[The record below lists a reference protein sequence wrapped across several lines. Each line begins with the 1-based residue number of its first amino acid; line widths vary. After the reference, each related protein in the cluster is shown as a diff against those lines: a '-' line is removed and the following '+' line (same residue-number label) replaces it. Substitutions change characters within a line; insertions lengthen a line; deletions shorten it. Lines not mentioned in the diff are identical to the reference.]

1 MLDGIDIDIDINRGG
16 CMIAES
22 VLSHPGPPPPPRIK
36 VLART
41 LSWRIMEC
49 DATLVLIFVV
59 E

>member
-1 MLDGIDIDIDINRGG
+1 MLDGNDIDINRGG

-22 VLSHPGPPPPPRIK
+22 VLSPPPGIK

-49 DATLVLIFVV
+49 DATLVLIFVPGC
-59 E
+59 